1 MSGFIDVND
10 QGRWKILKHWLE
22 RAIIAA
28 YLGLITRET
37 VGVHWY
43 PFDDPESGEF
53 GDLVTDRI
61 DGHLGSEFFVEGVGN
76 VGK

>member
-1 MSGFIDVND
+1 MAVD
-10 QGRWKILKHWLE
+10 
-22 RAIIAA
+22 
-28 YLGLITRET
+28 LGLITCET
-37 VGVHWY
+37 AGIHWY

-61 DGHLGSEFFVEGVGN
+61 DGHLGSEFFVDVVGN